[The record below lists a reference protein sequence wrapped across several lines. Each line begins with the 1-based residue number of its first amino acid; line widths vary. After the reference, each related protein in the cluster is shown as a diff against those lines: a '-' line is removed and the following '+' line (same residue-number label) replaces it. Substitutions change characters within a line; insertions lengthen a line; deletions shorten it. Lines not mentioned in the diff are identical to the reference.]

1 MGLLPMGSADEYR
14 RFAAECLKIAH
25 AAEEAQR
32 RALFLK
38 MAEVWLDL
46 ARRDEANTAR
56 VSNSK
61 EGIK

>member
-1 MGLLPMGSADEYR
+1 MGSANEYR

-25 AAEEAQR
+25 AAREAQQ

-46 ARRDEANTAR
+46 ARREETNLDR
-56 VSNSK
+56 IDNSK
-61 EGIK
+61 DAIN